1 MDKKKEIITDYR
13 KRLQKLDDVVMRSK
27 VHLLNQI
34 KKETVGNL
42 IRLGE
47 GEFEAL
53 DLLEKLDVSSI
64 NCNKC
69 GSTIICSTC
78 QNEITLQ

>member
-13 KRLQKLDDVVMRSK
+13 KRLQKLDDVVMRSRA
-27 VHLLNQI
+27 HLLNQI

-53 DLLEKLDVSSI
+53 ELLEKLNHFSI
-64 NCNKC
+64 NCRKC
-69 GSTIICSTC
+69 GSTLTCSRC
-78 QNEITLQ
+78 

>member
-1 MDKKKEIITDYR
+1 MGKKKEIITDYR
-13 KRLQKLDDVVMRSK
+13 KRLQKLDDVVMRSR

-34 KKETVGNL
+34 KKETVSNL

-53 DLLEKLDVSSI
+53 ELLEKLNRFSV
-64 NCNKC
+64 NCRKC
-69 GSTIICSTC
+69 GSTLTC
-78 QNEITLQ
+78 IRC